1 MLLRLLLPLMCAIAV
16 TACATSAGSRDKLTS
31 ALYTYQ
37 STIRWGDLSGAMA
50 FVDPELR
57 EKLQPTPL
65 QQQRMQQ
72 LQVTGYYVQGS
83 EQPSED
89 ELRQVVEIRV
99 VNRHTQVERSVI
111 DRQVWK
117 WSRKD
122 DAWWLTSGL
131 PDFSPR

>member
-1 MLLRLLLPLMCAIAV
+1 MLLRLMLSLVCAFLVAG
-16 TACATSAGSRDKLTS
+16 CATSIGNRSKLDS

-72 LQVTGYYVQGS
+72 LQVTGYYVQGT
-83 EQPSED
+83 EQPAED

-117 WSRKD
+117 WNRKD
-122 DAWWLTSGL
+122 DAWWLVSGL